1 MSWANDFIESLNVYY
16 SLGQMLFIIITI
28 GIDLEEI
35 YRITYAMLFL
45 STKKIVQFYSNRSEE
60 LKTMRKK
67 MTN

>member
-45 STKKIVQFYSNRSEE
+45 STKKLFNFTLIDPKN
-60 LKTMRKK
+60 
-67 MTN
+67 